1 MKEERER
8 GRERERLKSVRQSSC
23 PAVTHTGWREVGKGM
38 EAVHRQARDRERF
51 TFTFTWPSVRSDRKS
66 VTVRE
71 RERDSETDIQTGRQ
85 IDWQAG

>member
-1 MKEERER
+1 M
-8 GRERERLKSVRQSSC
+8 
-23 PAVTHTGWREVGKGM
+23 THTGWQEVGKGM

-51 TFTFTWPSVRSDRKS
+51 TFTFTWPSVRSDSKR